1 MGTFLFV
8 LTAARPDWI
17 EATLGVNP
25 DAGSG
30 ALEWL
35 LAGAFLAVALV
46 SVALALRSW
55 RSLAA

>member
-1 MGTFLFV
+1 MGTFLCV

-17 EATLGVNP
+17 EAMLGVNP

-46 SVALALRSW
+46 SGALALRSW

>member
-1 MGTFLFV
+1 V

-17 EATLGVNP
+17 EAMLGVNP

-46 SVALALRSW
+46 SGALALRSW